1 MIKAVNFIME
11 RKWGIMTGNF
21 QSRFKNSRDNMKRIW
36 RDPALAI
43 TIIFVALAL
52 LVFIIYPLFSILKES
67 FIGKSGPTFSSYGKT
82 FQNNVFQQTL
92 RNTLVLGFVVGGLST
107 IIGFVFAYADSYIRS
122 HFKKLFNIVS
132 ILPIVSPPFVLAL
145 SAIMLFGQRGIITLR
160 LLHIEDSNIYG
171 FKGLIMVQVMTFFPV
186 AYLLLTGLLKQIDP
200 SMEEAARNMGA
211 SRWRT
216 FATVTL
222 PLMAPGIAN
231 AFLVTFIETVAD
243 FSNPMVIGGNY
254 STLATQIYM
263 QAIGNYD
270 MQGGTTVAV
279 ILLMLSLLLF
289 VVEKYWIERKSYI
302 TVTGKAPRERSLIE
316 DRGIVYPIDIFCLM
330 IAIFVLSFYVL
341 IPIGAF
347 FKVWG
352 VNYSLTL
359 KNFQYIFNL
368 GTKALT
374 DTVVLSGI
382 ATPVTGVIAMII
394 AFLIVRKRF
403 FGREFIEFTS
413 LLAMAVPGTVLGIG
427 YILAYNSKP
436 IALTGTAL
444 IIIIAFVVRSLP
456 VGIRSGV
463 ASLQQ
468 IDPSIEEAASDLGAG
483 TVKVF
488 GSITLPLIK
497 PAFFSGLV
505 YSFVRSMTAVSAV
518 VFLISARYNLLTIQI
533 MSEVDAG
540 RFGVAAAYSTLLII
554 IVYAAVALMYF
565 LLGKMGISREE
576 AL

>member
-1 MIKAVNFIME
+1 MI
-11 RKWGIMTGNF
+11 GNF
-21 QSRFKNSRDNMKRIW
+21 QSRIRGSMENMKKIW
-36 RDPALAI
+36 RDPTLMI
-43 TIIFVALAL
+43 TIIFIVLAL
-52 LVFIIYPLFSILKES
+52 LIFIIYPLFSILKES
-67 FIGKSGPTFSSYGKT
+67 FIGKSGLTFNSYGKT
-82 FQNNVFQQTL
+82 FQNNVFQLTL
-92 RNTLVLGFVVGGLST
+92 RNTLVLGFAVGGLST
-107 IIGFVFAYADSYIRS
+107 IIGFVFAYADSYIKS

-216 FATVTL
+216 FATVTF

-270 MQGGTTVAV
+270 MQGGTTVAM
-279 ILLMLSLLLF
+279 ILLMLSLFLF
-289 VVEKYWIERKSYI
+289 VIEKYWIERKSYI
-302 TVTGKAPRERSLIE
+302 TVTGKAPRERSLIG
-316 DRGIVYPIDIFCLM
+316 DKGIVYPIDVFCL
-330 IAIFVLSFYVL
+330 IITLFVLSFYVL

-374 DTVVLSGI
+374 DTVFLSGI
-382 ATPVTGVIAMII
+382 ATPVTGIIAMII

-413 LLAMAVPGTVLGIG
+413 LLAMAVPGTVIGIG
-427 YILAYNSKP
+427 YILAYNNKP
-436 IALTGTAL
+436 LALTGTAS

>member
-1 MIKAVNFIME
+1 MI
-11 RKWGIMTGNF
+11 GNF
-21 QSRFKNSRDNMKRIW
+21 QSRIRSSIENMKKIW
-36 RDPALAI
+36 RDPTLMI
-43 TIIFVALAL
+43 TIIFIVLAL

-67 FIGKSGPTFSSYGKT
+67 FIGKSGLTFSSYGKT

-92 RNTLVLGFVVGGLST
+92 RNTLVLGFAVGGLST
-107 IIGFVFAYADSYIRS
+107 IIGFVFAYADSYIKS

-216 FATVTL
+216 FATVTF

-270 MQGGTTVAV
+270 MQGGTTVAM
-279 ILLMLSLLLF
+279 ILLMLSLFLF
-289 VVEKYWIERKSYI
+289 VIEKYWIERKSYI
-302 TVTGKAPRERSLIE
+302 TVTGKAPRERSLIG
-316 DRGIVYPIDIFCLM
+316 DKGIVYPIDVFCLM
-330 IAIFVLSFYVL
+330 ITLFVLSFYVL

-374 DTVVLSGI
+374 DTVFLSGI
-382 ATPVTGVIAMII
+382 ATPVTGIIAMII

-413 LLAMAVPGTVLGIG
+413 LLAMAVPGTVIGIG
-427 YILAYNSKP
+427 YILAYNNRP
-436 IALTGTAL
+436 LALTGTAS